1 MPRPRFPH
9 TLRDVTHALD
19 GVFGLVVGDLDDG
32 RLWVLQ
38 RERKT
43 GAYRLTCWADAAR
56 SRALEER
63 RIDSREAAIAA
74 FAACIGLSEGGSG
87 GGTG

>member
-1 MPRPRFPH
+1 MPRPSFPH
-9 TLRDVTHALD
+9 SLHDVTHALD
-19 GVFGLVVGDLDDG
+19 GIFGLVVGDLPDG

-43 GAYRLTCWADAAR
+43 GQYRLTCWADAAR

-63 RIDSREAAIAA
+63 RFDSREVAIGA
-74 FAACIGLSEGGSG
+74 FAACIGLDTAEAG
-87 GGTG
+87 